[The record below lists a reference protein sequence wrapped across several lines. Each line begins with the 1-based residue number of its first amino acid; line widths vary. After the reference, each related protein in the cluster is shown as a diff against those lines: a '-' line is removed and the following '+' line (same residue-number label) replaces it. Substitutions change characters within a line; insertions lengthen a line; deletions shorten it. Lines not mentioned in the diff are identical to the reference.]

1 MSKIKEY
8 VAHYSLTA
16 GECNP
21 QAVMP
26 ATLLASR
33 IIEVATFH
41 ANHLGVGYA
50 RLREYGMVWVLSRVS
65 IEMRRWPSVNEDYT
79 IRTWIEDFNR
89 HFSERNFEIA
99 TEDGEVLG
107 YVRSIWMAIDVNG
120 RRSSDISMLESLRDV
135 ISDRPC
141 PIEKMPRL
149 GALNGEISVNNYT
162 FRYCDCDFN
171 RHVNTVRYMEL
182 LLNQWDMDFY
192 DAHQIARYDIAFMRE
207 SHFGKQ
213 VQVAIQPTEDEGTF
227 NAEISHEG
235 NALTKARIIFKNHI
249 FKNPIDNF

>member
-8 VAHYSLTA
+8 VARYSLTA

-26 ATLLASR
+26 VTLLASR

-50 RLREYGMVWVLSRVS
+50 RLREHSMAWVLSRLS
-65 IEMRRWPSVNEDYT
+65 IEMRRWPSVNEEYE

-89 HFSERNFEIA
+89 HYSERNFEV
-99 TEDGEVLG
+99 TSVDGEVLG
-107 YVRSIWMAIDVNG
+107 FVRSIWMAIDVTG
-120 RRSSDISMLESLRDV
+120 RRSGDISMLESLREV
-135 ISDRPC
+135 VSDRPC

-149 GALNGEISVNNYT
+149 AAIGDDAQVNDYT

-182 LLNQWDMDFY
+182 LLNQWDMNFY
-192 DAHQIARYDIAFMRE
+192 DAHEVARYDIAFMRE
-207 SHFGKQ
+207 SHFGQQ
-213 VQVAIQPTEDEGTF
+213 VQIAISQPAEGTF
-227 NAEISHEG
+227 NAEISQEG